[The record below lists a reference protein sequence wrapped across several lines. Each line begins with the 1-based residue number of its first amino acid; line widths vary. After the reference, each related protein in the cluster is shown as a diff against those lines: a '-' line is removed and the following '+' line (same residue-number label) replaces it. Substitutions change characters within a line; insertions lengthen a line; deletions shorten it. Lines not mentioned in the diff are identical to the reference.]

1 MLSFIGNIL
10 FKTIVLNKN
19 NYMRK
24 LSLYLATPVL
34 FVLILFGCET
44 ESDKLPVNVE
54 KSTDLLQESGTRNI
68 ESSTSKS
75 GNLSDNKS
83 STDDKLPEIKDQ
95 RMIIKTGSLS
105 LDIEKYD
112 DTEVKIL
119 EIVKSQGGF
128 VSKSNNTVNASGSK
142 SGTITVK
149 VPTDKFDLLVIE
161 ISKIGRVVNQN
172 IQASDVT
179 EEYVDLESRLK
190 TQKELEQRLIKLLDE
205 KAVKLSDV
213 IEVEEKLAS
222 VRQKIESIEG
232 KMKLLKSQ
240 SDLSTLTIN
249 VFEPSMLS
257 TSSGGGFFYELK
269 QAIKKGLSGFTKVLA
284 VLIMFVISVIP
295 VLLLAYIL
303 YRIIKLIL
311 QRKKQKKSVK
321 Q

>member
-1 MLSFIGNIL
+1 MGTYFLNDSI
-10 FKTIVLNKN
+10 KNKN
-19 NYMRK
+19 KYMGRIK
-24 LSLYLATPVL
+24 FYLLMPVL
-34 FVLILFGCET
+34 FVFLLVGCEN
-44 ESDKLPVNVE
+44 ESEKQTVNLE
-54 KSTDLLQESGTRNI
+54 KSTQLEQESGDRNNV
-68 ESSTSKS
+68 STNRS
-75 GNLSDNKS
+75 GTLSDNKS
-83 STDDKLPEIKDQ
+83 AADEKLPEIKDQ
-95 RMIIKTGSLS
+95 RMIIKTGTLS

-112 DTEVKIL
+112 DTEAKIL
-119 EIVKSQGGF
+119 EVVKMHGGF

-149 VPTDKFDLLVIE
+149 VPADKFDMLVADV
-161 ISKIGRVVNQN
+161 SKIGKVVNQN

-222 VRQKIESIEG
+222 VRQKIEAIEG

-249 VFEPSMLS
+249 VYEPSMLS

-269 QAIKKGLSGFTKVLA
+269 QAIKKGLSGFTKVLT
-284 VLIMFVISVIP
+284 VLIIFVISVLPI
-295 VLLLAYIL
+295 LLLAYVV
-303 YRIIKLIL
+303 YRIVKSIL
-311 QRKKQKKSVK
+311 KNRKKNKSVK

>member
-1 MLSFIGNIL
+1 MGRISF
-10 FKTIVLNKN
+10 
-19 NYMRK
+19 
-24 LSLYLATPVL
+24 YLVMPVL
-34 FVLILFGCET
+34 FVFILFGCEN
-44 ESDKLPVNVE
+44 ESDKQPLNVE
-54 KSTDLLQESGTRNI
+54 KSTELIQESGERNN
-68 ESSTSKS
+68 EPQNRRS

-83 STDDKLPEIKDQ
+83 IIDDKLPEIKDQ

-112 DTEVKIL
+112 DTEAKIL
-119 EIVKSQGGF
+119 EIVKAQGGF

-149 VPTDKFDLLVIE
+149 VPTDKFDLLVAE
-161 ISKIGRVVNQN
+161 ISKIGKVVNQN

-205 KAVKLSDV
+205 KAIKLSDI

-222 VRQKIESIEG
+222 VRQKIEAIEG
-232 KMKLLKSQ
+232 KMKLLRSQ

-249 VFEPSMLS
+249 VYEPSMLS

-269 QAIKKGLSGFTKVLA
+269 QAIKKGLSGFTKVLT
-284 VLIMFVISVIP
+284 VLIVFVISIIP
-295 VLLLAYIL
+295 VLLLAYVV
-303 YRIIKLIL
+303 YHIIKSIL
-311 QRKKQKKSVK
+311 KRRKKNKSEK

>member
-1 MLSFIGNIL
+1 
-10 FKTIVLNKN
+10 
-19 NYMRK
+19 MRK
-24 LSLYLATPVL
+24 ISFYLVMPVL
-34 FVLILFGCET
+34 FVFILFGCEN
-44 ESDKLPVNVE
+44 ESDKQPVNVE
-54 KSTDLLQESGTRNI
+54 KSTELMQESGVRHN
-68 ESSTSKS
+68 ESSTLKS

-83 STDDKLPEIKDQ
+83 AAEDKLPEIKDQ

-112 DTEVKIL
+112 DTETRIL
-119 EIVKSQGGF
+119 EIIKTHGGF

-149 VPTDKFDLLVIE
+149 VPADKFDLLVAE
-161 ISKIGRVVNQN
+161 ISRIGKVVNQN

-190 TQKELEQRLIKLLDE
+190 TQKELEQRLLKLLDE
-205 KAVKLSDV
+205 KAVKLSDI

-222 VRQKIESIEG
+222 VRQKIEGIEG
-232 KMKLLKSQ
+232 KMKLLRSQ

-249 VFEPSMLS
+249 VYEPSMLS

-284 VLIMFVISVIP
+284 VLIVFIISVIP
-295 VLLLAYIL
+295 VLLLAYVV
-303 YRIIKLIL
+303 YRIIKSIL
-311 QRKKQKKSVK
+311 KRRKQNKSVK

>member
-1 MLSFIGNIL
+1 MGRISF
-10 FKTIVLNKN
+10 
-19 NYMRK
+19 
-24 LSLYLATPVL
+24 YLVMPVL
-34 FVLILFGCET
+34 FVFILFGCEN
-44 ESDKLPVNVE
+44 ESDMTPVNVE
-54 KSTDLLQESGTRNI
+54 KSTELMQESSVRHN
-68 ESSTSKS
+68 ESSTLKS

-83 STDDKLPEIKDQ
+83 AVEDKLPEIKDQ

-112 DTEVKIL
+112 DTETRIL
-119 EIVKSQGGF
+119 EIVKTHSGF
-128 VSKSNNTVNASGSK
+128 VSKSNSTVNASGSK

-149 VPTDKFDLLVIE
+149 VPADKFDMLVAE
-161 ISKIGRVVNQN
+161 ISRIGKVVNQN

-190 TQKELEQRLIKLLDE
+190 TQKELEQRLLKLLDE
-205 KAVKLSDV
+205 KAVKLSDI

-222 VRQKIESIEG
+222 VRQKIEGIEG
-232 KMKLLKSQ
+232 KMKLLRSQ

-249 VFEPSMLS
+249 VYEPSMLS

-284 VLIMFVISVIP
+284 VLIVFVISVIP
-295 VLLLAYIL
+295 VLLLAYVV
-303 YRIIKLIL
+303 YRIIKSIL
-311 QRKKQKKSVK
+311 KRRKQNKSVK

>member
-1 MLSFIGNIL
+1 
-10 FKTIVLNKN
+10 
-19 NYMRK
+19 MRK
-24 LSLYLATPVL
+24 ISLYLAIPVL
-34 FVLILFGCET
+34 FVFILFGCET

-54 KSTDLLQESGTRNI
+54 KSSDLLQESEIRNN
-68 ESSTSKS
+68 ESSTNKS
-75 GNLSDNKS
+75 RNLSDNRT

-112 DTEVKIL
+112 DAEVKIL

-149 VPTDKFDLLVIE
+149 VPADKFDLLVSE
-161 ISKIGRVVNQN
+161 ISKIGKVVNQN

-213 IEVEEKLAS
+213 IEIEEKLAS

-249 VFEPSMLS
+249 VYEPSMLS

-284 VLIMFVISVIP
+284 VLIVFIISVIP
-295 VLLLAYIL
+295 VLLLAYIV

-311 QRKKQKKSVK
+311 KRRKQNKSVK